1 MVAGP
6 PNAGEIAQW
15 QEQLRSSSP
24 SEILRWAH
32 RRFAPRVVFATA
44 LGLED
49 QVITHFLAH
58 SAPAIRMVTLDTG
71 RLFPETLQL
80 VERTE
85 KHYRLRIE
93 TFFPRTEEVEGMVR
107 DHGINLFY
115 RSVEL
120 RQLCCRIR
128 KIHPLARALQGMD
141 AWICGL
147 RRQQAVT
154 RRDLLPVEWDDSNG
168 LVKINPLWNWEESR
182 LWEIVKADQVPYS
195 PLHDQGFLS
204 IGCACCTRAVG
215 PGEDLRSGRWWWE
228 QPEHKECGLHRRPRP
243 EPNR

>member
-1 MVAGP
+1 MVATP
-6 PNAGEIAQW
+6 DNSGEIVRW

-24 SEILRWAH
+24 SQILQWAH
-32 RRFAPRVVFATA
+32 RRFGARVVFATA

-49 QVITHFLAH
+49 QVITHFLAR
-58 SAPAIRMVTLDTG
+58 AALPVRIVTLDTG

-85 KHYRLRIE
+85 ERYRLRIE
-93 TFFPRTEEVEGMVR
+93 TFFPRTEEVETMVR

-128 KIHPLARALQGMD
+128 KIHPLGRALDGMD

-147 RRQQAVT
+147 RRQQSVT
-154 RRDLLPVEWDDSNG
+154 RRDVYPVEWDDGNG

-182 LWEIVKADQVPYS
+182 LWETVKANRVPYN
-195 PLHDQGFLS
+195 PLHEQGFLS
-204 IGCACCTRAVG
+204 IGCACCTRAVA
-215 PGEDLRSGRWWWE
+215 PGEDLRAGRWWWE
-228 QPEHKECGLHRRPRP
+228 RPQHKECGLHRRPNP
-243 EPNR
+243 PTNP